1 MGGGRCERHGEE
13 EGKNNKS
20 NSVRDIQM
28 LREIERDRGVHG
40 AWKTQDNKS
49 NTEATVRL
57 GEVERDRGVHR
68 TWKSKDNK
76 KMWDPDVRR

>member
-28 LREIERDRGVHG
+28 LREIERDRGVH
-40 AWKTQDNKS
+40 
-49 NTEATVRL
+49 
-57 GEVERDRGVHR
+57 R